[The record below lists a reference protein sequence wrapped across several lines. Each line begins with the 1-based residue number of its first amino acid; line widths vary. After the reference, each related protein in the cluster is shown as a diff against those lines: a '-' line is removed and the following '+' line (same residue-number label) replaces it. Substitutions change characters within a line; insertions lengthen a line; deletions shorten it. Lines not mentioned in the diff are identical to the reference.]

1 MSGKQKGDG
10 LGEVCPYCGRK
21 FKRLKSHLNH
31 CKLAPAVTPSISL
44 DTPSKDA
51 PLKTTVVKNK
61 NKTATTTSQDK
72 LSSSNQNNTKHLSDL
87 KTKSKNKK
95 LVKSAKENTSIPL
108 ATSQTTNPTSLS
120 EDAARLKRR
129 WQGRNNQETEKDKL
143 SAFLMENDRKSSPKA
158 ATLGKI
164 TLAANVLKGTA
175 IKEAKRDV
183 TATKP
188 QNTHR
193 SKASL
198 SLPAEETRHLAPLIA
213 ATVSVQE
220 PLHKALQK
228 PHPKNDQDLNPSHLK
243 PNIQTHFQ
251 EEVKQGHGQDLM
263 RVKVS
268 NSPVSHTFKVEKT
281 SVWEHIK
288 GGLLSRKYEGQMISP
303 LVWTKLQVGN
313 AASQTS
319 AFTISSP
326 QSAMTLQK
334 DVALE
339 GPSMRPPDPSRPLQ
353 SSPIQGLLPS
363 HSDSLSSKPRSLEW
377 MSSVT
382 AGYHEMEVYRPPGRT
397 SQGHEQ
403 FWTKP
408 SPEPPPPKPLP
419 DTLVSDVLGGSKRPQ
434 GPSSSLSPGRQ
445 AHSPSIVP
453 LAERRFGDVT
463 LNELIPWL
471 ADRTPQSPREGLAIF
486 KNGWQWYYKRYIDVR
501 KGGIGGIGMLLAGY
515 CLLSYVWSYPHL
527 KHERWR
533 KYH

>member
-1 MSGKQKGDG
+1 M
-10 LGEVCPYCGRK
+10 
-21 FKRLKSHLNH
+21 
-31 CKLAPAVTPSISL
+31 APAVTPSISL
-44 DTPSKDA
+44 DTLSKDA
-51 PLKTTVVKNK
+51 PLKTTVVKSK
-61 NKTATTTSQDK
+61 KKTATTTSQDK
-72 LSSSNQNNTKHLSDL
+72 LSSSNQNNTDHLTDS

-95 LVKSAKENTSIPL
+95 IVKAKENTSFPL

-120 EDAARLKRR
+120 EDAAQLKRR
-129 WQGRNNQETEKDKL
+129 WQGRNNQETERDKL

-158 ATLGKI
+158 AALGKI

-183 TATKP
+183 TAAKP

-198 SLPAEETRHLAPLIA
+198 TLPAEESRHVAPLIA

-220 PLHKALQK
+220 PPNKAMQK
-228 PHPKNDQDLNPSHLK
+228 PHLKNDQHLNPSHLK

-251 EEVKQGHGQDLM
+251 EEVKQSKSQQSRGQDLM

-339 GPSMRPPDPSRPLQ
+339 GPSMRPPDPSRPLK

-408 SPEPPPPKPLP
+408 SAEPPPPKPLP
-419 DTLVSDVLGGSKRPQ
+419 GTTQILRS
-434 GPSSSLSPGRQ
+434 
-445 AHSPSIVP
+445 
-453 LAERRFGDVT
+453 
-463 LNELIPWL
+463 
-471 ADRTPQSPREGLAIF
+471 
-486 KNGWQWYYKRYIDVR
+486 
-501 KGGIGGIGMLLAGY
+501 Y
-515 CLLSYVWSYPHL
+515 C
-527 KHERWR
+527 
-533 KYH
+533 